1 MAGPVQQRALV
12 GSDGRTQPPPAP
24 INQHT
29 WQGRSKRTR
38 RNPLLVGLFVTIGI
52 FGCLTLISILLTPA
66 HESVPPG
73 RGDLRSRS
81 GCLDHLRDCPG
92 LAERGECTTHP
103 EFLHVACPVAC
114 GLCSAAT
121 QPAAEAC
128 QDHAPDCERRASEGE
143 CALDKP
149 MEYGGIH
156 SHLRV
161 FCPRSCGL
169 CPPQGGGGGGGDGGG
184 AAAEAAGQ
192 PTLGRTDSC
201 TDRATDCAAR
211 AAAGGCTTDVAAT
224 RARMVTECAATC
236 GTCQRRQAAAGVG
249 AQLDAGA
256 AARGAARQAGG
267 AAGPCRDE
275 RRACEYWRGVGECE
289 RAPEVMRRICAVRC
303 GASWGLGFT
312 RNPHLTLSP
321 CPAPHP
327 CAGQLRCVRAERC
340 GAHAAVG
347 PASRVRGRG

>member
-1 MAGPVQQRALV
+1 MNGMWTQQP
-12 GSDGRTQPPPAP
+12 SAP

-29 WQGRSKRTR
+29 WQGRSKRTK
-38 RNPLLVGLFVTIGI
+38 RNPLLVGLFVTIGL
-52 FGCLTLISILLTPA
+52 FGCLTLISITLTPA

-73 RGDLRSRS
+73 RGDLRSKS
-81 GCLDHLRDCPG
+81 DCLDHLRDCSG
-92 LAERGECTTHP
+92 MAKRGECALHP

-121 QPAAEAC
+121 QPAAGVC

-143 CALDKP
+143 CELDRQ

-169 CPPQGGGGGGGDGGG
+169 CPPQGGGAGGAG
-184 AAAEAAGQ
+184 AAAEATGQ
-192 PTLGRTDSC
+192 PTFGRTDGC

-236 GTCQRRQAAAGVG
+236 GTCPRRQAAPGVG
-249 AQLDAGA
+249 AQVDAGA
-256 AARGAARQAGG
+256 AARGAARPAGG

-289 RAPEVMRRICAVRC
+289 RAPEVMHRICAVRC
-303 GASWGLGFT
+303 GAW
-312 RNPHLTLSP
+312 
-321 CPAPHP
+321 
-327 CAGQLRCVRAERC
+327 
-340 GAHAAVG
+340 
-347 PASRVRGRG
+347 

>member
-73 RGDLRSRS
+73 RGDLRSKS
-81 GCLDHLRDCPG
+81 DCLDHLRDCPG

-169 CPPQGGGGGGGDGGG
+169 CPPQGGGGGGGGG

-192 PTLGRTDSC
+192 PTLGRTDGC

>member
-1 MAGPVQQRALV
+1 MAFQQQRSLV

-29 WQGRSKRTR
+29 WQGRSRRTK

-66 HESVPPG
+66 HDSVPPG
-73 RGDLRSRS
+73 RGDLRSKS
-81 GCLDHLRDCPG
+81 DCLDHLRDCPG

-121 QPAAEAC
+121 QPAAEVC

-143 CALDKP
+143 CALDKQ

-169 CPPQGGGGGGGDGGG
+169 CPPQGGGGVGGGGGG

-192 PTLGRTDSC
+192 PTLGRTDGC

-236 GTCQRRQAAAGVG
+236 GTCQRRQAAPGVG
-249 AQLDAGA
+249 AQVDAGA
-256 AARGAARQAGG
+256 AARGAARPADG

-303 GASWGLGFT
+303 GASWGLGST
-312 RNPHLTLSP
+312 HNPYLTLSP
-321 CPAPHP
+321 CPALHP

-340 GAHAAVG
+340 GAHATVG
-347 PASRVRGRG
+347 PGCRVRRRG